1 MFFFFLILLKNFLL
15 EYSGFTMLTIIL
27 TNVLTIVLTKAITC

>member
-1 MFFFFLILLKNFLL
+1 MFFFFLILFKKFLL
-15 EYSGFTMLTIIL
+15 DYSGFTMLTIIL